1 MSRGLRICRL
11 YVSPRR
17 HTQNTPDTLFLPV
30 YPVNQ
35 SAYFLPIALIR
46 PNRHVTPKP
55 MRGDRKQSTVI
66 RAQRG
71 DPNPH
76 VGTSKL
82 HSQFGGTAITGL
94 RDVVQ
99 LRPITA
105 WHFTMTERILVR
117 GNLPCGIHFC
127 LHGPRSVKYT
137 SIWETDRNTLLFY
150 NPTGER
156 FHRTQ
161 LTEAPQLTATG

>member
-1 MSRGLRICRL
+1 MLNEETPTPMLAQANCIRSLEELRSL
-11 YVSPRR
+11 VYE
-17 HTQNTPDTLFLPV
+17 TLCS
-30 YPVNQ
+30 Y
-35 SAYFLPIALIR
+35 
-46 PNRHVTPKP
+46 
-55 MRGDRKQSTVI
+55 D
-66 RAQRG
+66 
-71 DPNPH
+71 
-76 VGTSKL
+76 
-82 HSQFGGTAITGL
+82 
-94 RDVVQ
+94 Q
-99 LRPITA
+99 LQPGA
-105 WHFTMTERILVR
+105 FTMTERILVR